1 MRTSKDEEVK
11 DGNNVKGDQV
21 KGDQVKGVEHKD
33 QMLWERHLT
42 TTEAA
47 RAEARCIDP
56 QSAAPL
62 LASYERLVEGWSNQG
77 SLWCDLAKHWKDV
90 AMIMIAQNAD
100 KIGTG
105 TG

>member
-1 MRTSKDEEVK
+1 MRTDKSGEGEEAK
-11 DGNNVKGDQV
+11 TK
-21 KGDQVKGVEHKD
+21 EHKD
-33 QMLWERHLT
+33 QMLWERHLA

-47 RAEARCIDP
+47 QSQARCIDP

-62 LASYERLVEGWSNQG
+62 LASYERLVASWENQG
-77 SLWCDLAKHWKDV
+77 SCWSDLATSWREV
-90 AMIMIAQNAD
+90 VTIMIAQNAD

>member
-1 MRTSKDEEVK
+1 MKVEKSEGEEAK
-11 DGNNVKGDQV
+11 TK
-21 KGDQVKGVEHKD
+21 EHKD
-33 QMLWERHLT
+33 QMLWERHLA

-47 RAEARCIDP
+47 QSQARCIDP

-90 AMIMIAQNAD
+90 AMIVIAQNAD

>member
-1 MRTSKDEEVK
+1 MRNDKSSEVK
-11 DGNNVKGDQV
+11 ADDQV
-21 KGDQVKGVEHKD
+21 KDKEHKD
-33 QMLWERHLT
+33 QMLWERHLA

-47 RAEARCIDP
+47 QSQARCIDP

-77 SLWCDLAKHWKDV
+77 ALWCDLAKHWKDV
-90 AMIMIAQNAD
+90 AMIVMAQNAD